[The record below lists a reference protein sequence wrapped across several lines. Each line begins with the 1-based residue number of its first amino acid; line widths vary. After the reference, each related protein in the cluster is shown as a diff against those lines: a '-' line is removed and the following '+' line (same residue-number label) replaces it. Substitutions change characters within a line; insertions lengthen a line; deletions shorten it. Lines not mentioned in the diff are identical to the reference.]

1 MSKITS
7 IYLENFQSIRDAV
20 ELPIRPLTLLYGP
33 NSAGKSAVHDA
44 LHLLNVALT
53 SGDGLNDLVRR
64 WTHTNTPAAERTA
77 MVVGATFRVRGQ
89 FGGAALIDQVEFPD
103 EFDESPLSIFSD
115 DINAELRIRQEL
127 DPDHMD
133 PGRLS
138 IWLDKRMVLEV
149 WTDKHASEETV
160 VALNADYFG
169 QSLKDVIARFGF
181 DPDKPESYEVA
192 CYFERA
198 PARLR
203 AISREEN
210 DRRGLSNAILAISN
224 YVLTS
229 VVSWY
234 RMPSLV
240 AADRGLVDD
249 SYLTFLAHAAA
260 HVGWMEHADPLI
272 RTGIDGDSTLRSAI
286 PDLPAFSRLKRL
298 VHLGLMQK
306 PFNPMMLIGESR
318 LTTHV
323 QESVKKLETY
333 GLCLGEDMYAQ
344 AMQKQGP
351 MNSPGEPLHIYVNRC
366 LSDHLFLDQGY
377 QIDFDICEVIR
388 PDGIGPPTGFPYV
401 TKGSPW
407 GGYFLHVFAL
417 IACFLRDRSG
427 QLITFSD
434 VGTGLSCVLRVL
446 TALHSGFSFS
456 QQPELH
462 LHPAMQS
469 ALGDIYIERTGTDDE
484 RHLIESHSEYILL
497 RCLRRIRETGA
508 GKHLPG
514 DPLALGPDQIS
525 ILYFDPQQN
534 GATKVRKIRVTKD
547 GEFIDRWPRGFF
559 EERGKDLFDE

>member
-20 ELPIRPLTLLYGP
+20 ELPIRPLTFLYGP

-53 SGDGLNDLVRR
+53 SGDGLSDLVRR
-64 WTHTNTPAAERTA
+64 WTHTNTSAVEKTV
-77 MVVGATFRVRGQ
+77 MIVGTTFKVRGE

-103 EFDESPLSIFSD
+103 EFADHPLSIFEGNID
-115 DINAELRIRQEL
+115 AELRIRQEL
-127 DPDHMD
+127 DPDHME

-138 IWLDKRMVLEV
+138 IWLDKQMVLEV
-149 WTDKHASEETV
+149 WTDRPTEETV

-169 QSLKDVIARFGF
+169 QSLKDVIARYGL
-181 DPDKPESYEVA
+181 DPNKPESYEVA
-192 CYFERA
+192 CYFQRA
-198 PARLR
+198 PVRLR
-203 AISREEN
+203 AISQEDNEG
-210 DRRGLSNAILAISN
+210 RGRSNAILAIAN
-224 YVLTS
+224 YVLTAA
-229 VVSWY
+229 VSWY
-234 RMPSLV
+234 RMPTLV
-240 AADRGLVDD
+240 AADRGVVDD

-260 HVGWMEHADPLI
+260 HVDWLEHADPLV
-272 RTGIDGDSTLRSAI
+272 REGIDGDSTLRSAI

-306 PFNPMMLIGESR
+306 PFNPMMPIGESR
-318 LTTHV
+318 LTAHV
-323 QESVKKLETY
+323 QESVEKLETY

-344 AMQKQGP
+344 AMQKQGL
-351 MNSPGEPLHIYVNRC
+351 MTSPGEPLHNYVNRC

-407 GGYFLHVFAL
+407 GGHFLHVFAL

-427 QLITFSD
+427 QLVPFSD

-469 ALGDIYIERTGTDDE
+469 ALGDIYIERTGTGEE

-514 DPLALGPDQIS
+514 DPMALGPDQIS

-534 GATKVRKIRVTKD
+534 GPTKIRKIRVTKD

>member
-1 MSKITS
+1 MRKITS
-7 IYLENFQSIRDAV
+7 IYLENFQSIREAV
-20 ELPIRPLTLLYGP
+20 ELPIRPLTFLYGP

-53 SGDGLNDLVRR
+53 SGDGLSDLVRR
-64 WTHTNTPAAERTA
+64 WTHKVTPVAEATA
-77 MVVGATFRVRGQ
+77 MVVGATFRVRGE
-89 FGGAALIDQVEFPD
+89 FGGQALIDRVEFPD
-103 EFDESPLSIFSD
+103 EFGEFDVEESSLSIFSG
-115 DINAELRIRQEL
+115 DIDAELTIKQEL
-127 DPDHMD
+127 GADHME

-138 IWLDKRMVLEV
+138 IWLDKMLVLEV
-149 WTDKHASEETV
+149 WTDKVSDETTV
-160 VALNADYFG
+160 TLNTNYFG
-169 QSLKDVIARFGF
+169 KSLKDVIARYGF
-181 DPDKPESYEVA
+181 DPERPESYEVE

-198 PARLR
+198 PVRLR
-203 AISREEN
+203 AISRENN

-224 YVLTS
+224 YVLTA

-260 HVGWMEHADPLI
+260 NVDWLEHADPLI
-272 RTGIDGDSTLRSAI
+272 RADIDANSVAADM
-286 PDLPAFSRLKRL
+286 PAFSRLKRL
-298 VHLGLMQK
+298 VHERLIQK
-306 PFNPMMLIGESR
+306 PDNPMRPIGKSR
-318 LTTHV
+318 LTAHV
-323 QESVKKLETY
+323 QKDVRKLEAYGLRVEESMITIARKKL
-333 GLCLGEDMYAQ
+333 GLLD
-344 AMQKQGP
+344 
-351 MNSPGEPLHIYVNRC
+351 SPTEPLHDYVNRC

-388 PDGIGPPTGFPYV
+388 PDGVGPIAGFPYV
-401 TKGSPW
+401 TQATVL
-407 GGYFLHVFAL
+407 GGYSLHVFAL
-417 IACFLRDRSG
+417 ISCFLRDRSG
-427 QLITFSD
+427 KLITFSD

-446 TALHSGFSFS
+446 RALHSGFSFS

-514 DPLALGPDQIS
+514 DPVALGPDQIS

-534 GATKVRKIRVTKD
+534 GTTKIRKIRVTKD
-547 GEFIDRWPRGFF
+547 GEFIDRWPKGFF